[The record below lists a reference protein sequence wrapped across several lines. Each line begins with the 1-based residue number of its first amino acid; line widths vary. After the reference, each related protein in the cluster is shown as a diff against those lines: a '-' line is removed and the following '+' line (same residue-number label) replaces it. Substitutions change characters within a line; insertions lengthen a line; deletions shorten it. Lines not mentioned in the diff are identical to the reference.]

1 MKKVILAQ
9 TIIMTVLMGCSFSKD
24 QNKPAVPSE
33 TPLAQS
39 AKTPE
44 NAFQKLILEAELHDL
59 KDAIQT
65 KSQADLNQNFPDG
78 STPLENAALRGDVEV
93 IRHLAQLGASPFV
106 ANTTTKKSL
115 YQEVGTLKLEQ
126 KKPSSLE
133 LFKYHALRAGISRSK
148 SQIRSLLKSK
158 SFEELLT
165 FVITN
170 QTPASEVIPAITRG
184 YRDHE
189 IPLAIIEKL
198 IKVPSMQNDELFER
212 LVKDASYIL
221 LDELDTQLN
230 KVLPHFALAEFISGK
245 MPNKFHGYWHYSD
258 KEDRT
263 YFVNPSLLLWWRNIK
278 YPARHENF
286 STYLQKITRFPEA
299 LATIYCPGKCKT
311 IDEAKFSITIDE
323 LRNDENFWGN
333 TILNDSLAEASGD
346 FWNPEEE
353 E

>member
-9 TIIMTVLMGCSFSKD
+9 TIVMTVLMGCSFSKD
-24 QNKPAVPSE
+24 QDKPAIPSE

-39 AKTPE
+39 ATTSE

-59 KDAIQT
+59 KEAIQT

-78 STPLENAALRGDVEV
+78 STPLENAVLRGDVEI
-93 IRHLAQLGASPFV
+93 IRHLVHFGASPFV
-106 ANTTTKKSL
+106 ANSATKKSL
-115 YQEVGTLKLEQ
+115 YQELGTPKIEQ
-126 KKPSSLE
+126 KKPTPTE
-133 LFKYHALRAGISRSK
+133 LFKYLALSAGASHSK
-148 SQIRSLLKSK
+148 SQIRNLLKSK

-170 QTPASEVIPAITRG
+170 QTPASEVIPAMRR

-189 IPLAIIEKL
+189 IPLAIVERL
-198 IKVPSMQNDELFER
+198 IKVPSMQNDEFFER
-212 LVKDASYIL
+212 LIRDASYIL
-221 LDELDTQLN
+221 LDELDAQL
-230 KVLPHFALAEFISGK
+230 KKDLPHFALAEFMSAK
-245 MPNKFHGYWHYSD
+245 MPNKFHGYRHYSD

-286 STYLQKITRFPEA
+286 STYLQRITRFPEA

-311 IDEAKFSITIDE
+311 IDEAKFSVTIDE
-323 LRNDENFWGN
+323 LRNDEKFWGN